1 MYQIDAL
8 VIGANHHNTLGIVE
22 SLSEKQIYPYVIIYE
37 DCDDTYIRHS
47 KNISGYKICRN
58 ESSLLETLV
67 SNFLLG
73 TKKIPIITTSDDA
86 ALIIDN
92 NLDTLSEYYVCPGVS
107 NKGLLQF
114 WMNKHHMT
122 NLARELDILVP
133 ESWTVINFEDCNYV
147 KYPCIT
153 KSIISAKNGKKDMN
167 VFNDA
172 RELSTFLDGLK
183 SSSVIQVQSYIQK
196 DFEFQYIG
204 CSLENGR
211 EIIIPGKTYIDR
223 PNGIDNTFFLEYK
236 SLDAADQVLIGKI
249 KEFIKRVGYSGLFSV
264 EFIRDKDGYDYFLEM
279 NFRNDGNA
287 YCVTSAGVNLPLI
300 WVESKGQANNYEKS
314 NYSLSKTFLLPEFY
328 YFLRMLGGEVTFS
341 QWYKNIKLATCC
353 TTYFRNDKKPFVYF
367 LLNQMNLIIK
377 DRINRVFKCF

>member
-8 VIGANHHNTLGIVE
+8 VIGSNHHNTLGIVE
-22 SLSEKQIYPYVIIYE
+22 SLSEKQIYPFVIIYE

-47 KNISGYKICRN
+47 KNINGYKICRN
-58 ESSLLETLV
+58 VSSLLDMLV
-67 SNFLLG
+67 NELSSS
-73 TKKIPIITTSDDA
+73 TRKVPIITTSDDA
-86 ALIIDN
+86 ALFIDK
-92 NLDTLSEYYVCPGVS
+92 NLETLSLYYICPGAS
-107 NKGLLQF
+107 NEGTLQF
-114 WMNKHHMT
+114 WMNKHNMT
-122 NLARELDILVP
+122 NLAKELDILVP
-133 ESWTVINFEDCNYV
+133 ESWAVINFEDCNYV

-153 KSIISAKNGKKDMN
+153 KSIISAQNGKKDMN

-172 RELSTFLDGLK
+172 RELSTFLDK
-183 SSSVIQVQSYIQK
+183 SRSSSVIQVQTYIVK

-204 CSLENGR
+204 CSLENGK

-236 SLDAADQVLIGKI
+236 GLDDVDHALIGKI

-264 EFIRDKDGYDYFLEM
+264 EFIRDKEGNDYFLEM

-300 WVESKGQANNYEKS
+300 WVESKGQANNYKKS
-314 NYSLSKTFLLPEFY
+314 NYILSQTFLLPEFY

-341 QWYKNIKLATCC
+341 KWYKNIKLATCC

-367 LLNQMNLIIK
+367 LLYQISLIIK
-377 DRINRVFKCF
+377 DRINRAFKCF